1 MNQIY
6 LNCPS
11 VGPAMSAEEFAAQ
24 NGGPNFG
31 PALGGLQS
39 QNDCCCEN
47 GGQAPECPKP
57 GCCQPGGQ
65 MPFCNC
71 GQAPA
76 GCCQPMVCC
85 CRPVQPPCKPVEVE
99 EDACCCKQSF
109 RAALQLLC
117 NPCLSGL
124 LDFSA
129 VAFITDDYL
138 AGSVPETPATPTA
151 GTPSDNLADE
161 LTGTFRRFSPCNAD
175 LLDITAPVYS
185 TSATA
190 DTAVLTAT
198 QMSLCAL
205 DALAIQAAPAEAEGD
220 LSEEEVAARN
230 FRTIQS
236 ILTQGSTQGACA
248 MTPGCNCCDGGGEGC
263 CCSKGVLTA
272 LSQGNLSRQVS
283 LVAGPLVLNEATL
296 LGNVGNVLILAN
308 PEDQRIYFVCAN
320 SVQFIA

>member
-1 MNQIY
+1 MNQTY

-11 VGPAMSAEEFAAQ
+11 MGGSISAEEFAAQ
-24 NGGPNFG
+24 SGDPGFGPILGGQPGQNQNGCGCQNGGHPK
-31 PALGGLQS
+31 PDPCQ
-39 QNDCCCEN
+39 N
-47 GGQAPECPKP
+47 GGQP
-57 GCCQPGGQ
+57 
-65 MPFCNC
+65 PFC
-71 GQAPA
+71 

-85 CRPVQPPCKPVEVE
+85 CQPVQPPCKPVKVD
-99 EDACCCKQSF
+99 EDACCCKRSF
-109 RAALQLLC
+109 QAALGLLC
-117 NPCLSGL
+117 NPCLTGL
-124 LDFSA
+124 LDFNA
-129 VAFITDDYL
+129 VAFITGDYL

-151 GTPSDNLADE
+151 GTPSDNLADD

-175 LLDITAPVYS
+175 LLDISAPVYS

-205 DALAIQAAPAEAEGD
+205 DALAIQAAEAEAEGD

-236 ILTQGSTQGACA
+236 ILTQGSTQGSCA
-248 MTPGCNCCDGGGEGC
+248 MTPSCDCCDGSGEDC
-263 CCSKGVLTA
+263 CCSAGVLTA

-283 LVAGPLVLNEATL
+283 LVAGPLVLNEVTL
-296 LGNVGNVLILAN
+296 LGRVGNVLILAN
-308 PEDQRIYFVCAN
+308 PEDDRIYFVCAN